1 MSKFYLRYCFL
12 LVLEMALLAVTP
24 MKVWG
29 QEITLE
35 EAISEAKAKSVA
47 AVEARSE
54 FLSSYWQYRSYLAS
68 LKPSVGIYGNI
79 MSFDRSLTLLQ
90 DYNTGQI
97 HYARTYNLQN
107 SIGLSVS
114 QNVAATGGTLSVYSD
129 LSSQRRYQAR

>member
-1 MSKFYLRYCFL
+1 MS
-12 LVLEMALLAVTP
+12 LLAVRP
-24 MKVWG
+24 MKVFG
-29 QEITLE
+29 QEMTLE
-35 EAISEAKAKSVA
+35 AAISEAKAKSVA

-97 HYARTYNLQN
+97 HYARTY
-107 SIGLSVS
+107 
-114 QNVAATGGTLSVYSD
+114 
-129 LSSQRRYQAR
+129 